1 MKNLLGL
8 TLATALLFF
17 FFVLDIAFS
26 QAQTLPDEIDYAS
39 YHKKY
44 MTLKADS
51 DQKLANLKAAEDALN
66 ANLEQIQTLVK
77 YRDDLVIEQAQT
89 QQNLQNNRSQ
99 QSQLQQAIQSINS
112 QIQDL
117 KYNEQNLLNTIS
129 GLKTQIDRA
138 VNQMRPIEAQREQTY
153 RTYVSVEAEFNA
165 RKNDEANLIKDIRSI
180 ERNMNNSQQS
190 LSNTTQELVQL
201 EAQNNANGVRLN
213 KIAQEIASAE
223 HQKQNKAAQVRSLE
237 GELSTLQTQIG
248 QTTATLNQ
256 KRQILQSLENGSAVT
271 SASINKLK
279 AEIQQLT
286 SQINGLNAEVQAN
299 REKIVQ
305 LKQEKILIPQKIA
318 KANQQIAQL
327 ESRIDALK
335 NEITSLRSNLG
346 KLEAEKNQV
355 SAQIRALTGQVGREA
370 EVEALKVQLRELS
383 KEIAKSNAVISKNES
398 QITEINSSIASE
410 RSQISSLNS
419 QLGQIDS
426 KISNFESTN
435 SSKIAQVNQLSSKLQ
450 SLNQQLSV
458 LNGDASATLAQINA
472 ARAEVN
478 RVENELNQ
486 LNQQKN
492 AKSQQL
498 ASLRQQ
504 IENLNATITQL
515 QREEREI
522 KQEIA
527 QFNTRRV
534 KFVERIN
541 MLRAEIREGENL
553 LAARTRTL
561 QQVQAQIN
569 QLSLRLNQLANNL
582 EQMDRDLQARAQHI
596 NQLSQ
601 QLKFTEQS
609 LAQVRSD
616 LNQAQADL
624 NQTHAD
630 LNQSR
635 SDESAMLNRLSEI
648 AQDIPLVDRDL
659 QNYRAQTVG
668 LEAKVAQADQIFLR
682 AERLTMAAKA
692 EYDKRYALFSQ
703 YAREAENLA
712 QIDAMI
718 GTGDGKKRGVTD
730 AQASALKTAQTYL
743 AKLSPI
749 DSKYRASVRGE
760 IEGYKLGYDLGM
772 RSLTDMEAGRVQA
785 MKDSNAK
792 AKLEAETVHFPQY
805 KQAKFQAMLAQDLAT
820 LPIEVEAQLKSI
832 SEFFISDEG
841 NTTSHHTKAV
851 RANKNEE
858 ASRDLTQAEIDLSLA
873 TKTAL
878 DVQINK
884 LQSDLTAVLAEREIF
899 TEARNAYTPIAN
911 TVVAPVAAAVSC
923 AKVYKGLEIFRKRCV
938 ENFKQY
944 YVSHFISAHQ
954 SEFYQLFTGQFDQ
967 VFALKFNDERAK
979 NYLETKKVVFAQAKS
994 EGELVGRGD
1003 IREETYQQTF
1013 AENYPVALVR
1023 EKQRVDE
1030 LAASLVTKLVN
1041 SQAVVALREDKFALT
1056 FDAKLAAAPG
1066 TQVALHLKL
1075 KNLGLR
1081 AHQMGM
1087 SQLEV
1092 VQSRNVELTTTKI
1105 LLRDFAA
1112 EANIDLLNVLKF
1124 KVASSAVPGED
1135 FVLKL
1140 RLITHDG
1147 TDFGQRV
1154 QEFTVTER
1162 VRVNPAVSSQVSF
1175 EAKPKL
1181 RKMII
1186 PGIAHVYPKH
1196 QIGVQLKAL
1205 FAGLSQGYQI
1215 ELSPISGD
1223 EQKVEMINTT
1233 ATSKVLRQG
1242 ESETIYFTYKFKKK
1256 ARKQNVGFQVL
1267 VKYQGEVVRQE
1278 NFQVTPE

>member
-8 TLATALLFF
+8 TLATALFF
-17 FFVLDIAFS
+17 FFFILDIAFS
-26 QAQTLPDEIDYAS
+26 QAQTLPDEIDYAI

-44 MTLKADS
+44 MTLKTDS
-51 DQKLANLKAAEDALN
+51 DQKLANLQAAEDTLN

-77 YRDDLVIEQAQT
+77 YRDDLIVEQAQT

-99 QSQLQQAIQSINS
+99 QSQLQHTIQSINS
-112 QIQDL
+112 QIQAL

-138 VNQMRPIEAQREQTY
+138 MNQMRPIEAQREQTY
-153 RTYVSVEAEFNA
+153 RTYVSVEAEFNG
-165 RKNDEANLIKDIRSI
+165 RKNDEANLVRDIRSI
-180 ERNMNNSQQS
+180 ERNMNNSHQS
-190 LSNTTQELVQL
+190 LSHTTQELAQL

-223 HQKQNKAAQVRSLE
+223 QQTQNKSAQVRSLE

-256 KRQILQSLENGSAVT
+256 KRQILQSLENGSAAT
-271 SASINKLK
+271 TTSINKLK

-286 SQINGLNAEVQAN
+286 SQIDGLNADIQAN

-346 KLEAEKNQV
+346 TLEAEKNQV
-355 SAQIRALTGQVGREA
+355 SAQIRTLTGQAGREA

-410 RSQISSLNS
+410 RSQISSFNS

-426 KISNFESTN
+426 KISNLESTN

-504 IENLNATITQL
+504 IENLTNTIVQL
-515 QREEREI
+515 QREEREL

-527 QFNTRRV
+527 QFNTRRA

-553 LAARTRTL
+553 LAARTRML

-601 QLKFTEQS
+601 QLQSNEQS

-624 NQTHAD
+624 NHTHAD
-630 LNQSR
+630 HNRAR

-659 QNYRAQTVG
+659 QNYRAQTAG
-668 LEAKVAQADQIFLR
+668 LEAKVAQTDQIFQR
-682 AERLTMAAKA
+682 AQALTMAAKA
-692 EYDKRYALFSQ
+692 EYDKRYALFDQ

-712 QIDAMI
+712 QIDAVI

-772 RSLTDMEAGRVQA
+772 RSSTDMEAGRAQA

-792 AKLEAETVHFPQY
+792 AKLEAETVHFPLY

-820 LPIEVEAQLKSI
+820 LPIEVEAKIDQAREFFQAESRVTSSNVKSI
-832 SEFFISDEG
+832 KS
-841 NTTSHHTKAV
+841 
-851 RANKNEE
+851 NKNEE
-858 ASRDLTQAEIDLSLA
+858 ASRDLTQAELDLSLA
-873 TKTAL
+873 TKTSL

-884 LQSDLTAVLAEREIF
+884 LQSDLTAILTERAIF
-899 TEARNAYTPIAN
+899 ADASNAYTPIAN
-911 TVVAPVAAAVSC
+911 SVVAPVAAAVSC

-954 SEFYQLFTGQFDQ
+954 AEFYQLFSGQFDQ

-979 NYLETKKVVFAQAKS
+979 NYMDTKKVVFAQAKS

-1013 AENYPVALVR
+1013 AENFPVALSR
-1023 EKQRVDE
+1023 EKLRVDE
-1030 LAASLVTKLVN
+1030 LASSLVTKLVS
-1041 SQAVVALREDKFALT
+1041 SQAVVALRQEKFALT
-1056 FDAKLAAAPG
+1056 FDAKLPAAPA
-1066 TQVALHLKL
+1066 TQMALHLKI
-1075 KNLGLR
+1075 KNLGLK

-1092 VQSRNVELTTTKI
+1092 VQSRNVELSSSKV

-1112 EANIDLLNVLKF
+1112 ESNIDLLNVLKF
-1124 KVASSAVPGED
+1124 KVASNAVPGDD
-1135 FVLKL
+1135 FFLKL
-1140 RLITHDG
+1140 RLLTSDG
-1147 TDFGQRV
+1147 ADFGLRV

-1162 VRVNPAVSSQVSF
+1162 VRVNPAVSSVLSF

-1186 PGIAHVYPKH
+1186 PGIAHIYPKH
-1196 QIGVQLKAL
+1196 QIGVHVKAL

-1215 ELSPISGD
+1215 ELSPVTGD
-1223 EQKVEMINTT
+1223 EQKVEMLNAT
-1233 ATSKVLRQG
+1233 ATSKVLRQS
-1242 ESETIYFTYKFKKK
+1242 ESETVYFTYKFKKK

-1267 VKYQGEVVRQE
+1267 VKYQGDVVRQE